1 MINIMTIEIAAP
13 IDTPIIIPRVND
25 ESDFEFIIKVSSGVV
40 S

>member
-13 IDTPIIIPRVND
+13 IDTPTIIPRLND
-25 ESDFEFIIKVSSGVV
+25 ESEFVIKISSGIV